1 MFMCCRSR
9 VSIYCHVF
17 PDMSVTQNLTVLCK
31 QWNMLRVWDG
41 QLANKNTHH
50 SWTGRGSRGGMI
62 WIHFQWFWVCK
73 NVRKT
78 HRFPLTSG
86 EKYWWLKC
94 AALFYLQICQI
105 WECFRINH
113 LIYFFIKKQLMSNIV
128 SFNRS
133 CSDMHNES
141 AELSGV
147 L

>member
-1 MFMCCRSR
+1 MDSLQ
-9 VSIYCHVF
+9 I
-17 PDMSVTQNLTVLCK
+17 
-31 QWNMLRVWDG
+31 
-41 QLANKNTHH
+41 
-50 SWTGRGSRGGMI
+50 
-62 WIHFQWFWVCK
+62 
-73 NVRKT
+73 KT
-78 HRFPLTSG
+78 HIIRGQGEGVGGVWFEYISNDFGYAKMTQEDRFPLTSG

-94 AALFYLQICQI
+94 AALFCLQICQI
-105 WECFRINH
+105 WECFTINH